1 MNVVVVGLGYVG
13 LANAILLSKNHSV
26 VGIELSDDKIY
37 KLKQGISPISDRL
50 IEKVLPAV
58 IESGNFSVSKQI
70 DAVAQSDIYIIATPT
85 NYDVETNEFDTSS
98 VDSTIEKIS
107 SLNKNA
113 IIFIKSTIPVGYTE
127 SVRKKFKS
135 NKIYFSP
142 EFLREGNAL
151 YDNLNP
157 SRIIV
162 GGMDES
168 ASNFAN
174 MLKDCSDKENV
185 EILLTNSTEAEA
197 IKLFSNTYLAMR
209 VAFFNELDTFSELK
223 ALDSSSIIRGVSL
236 DPRIGNYYNNPSFGY
251 GGYCLPKD
259 TKQLLANYDGVPQ
272 VMMGAIVEANKV
284 RKKHIFE
291 SVTSSKPKTV
301 GIYRLIMKTGSDN
314 FRESA
319 IFDVIKML
327 LNDGYQVILYE
338 PYLKDNKG
346 VEGVKLISDFGIF
359 ANEADV
365 IISNRIDDI
374 LQPFEDK
381 IYSRD
386 IFKRDWNWR
395 LYV

>member
-386 IFKRDWNWR
+386 IFKRD
-395 LYV
+395 